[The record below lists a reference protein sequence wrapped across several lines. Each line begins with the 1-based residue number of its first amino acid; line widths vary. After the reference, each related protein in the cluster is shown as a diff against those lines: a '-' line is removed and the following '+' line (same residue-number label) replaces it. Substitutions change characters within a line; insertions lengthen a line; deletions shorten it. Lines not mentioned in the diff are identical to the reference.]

1 MEAVILFSILIVTI
15 MLSIPIGITL
25 GLSTGIS
32 MYLTSDIPMM
42 MLAQKSVTG
51 LDSFPLLA
59 IPFFILAGALMCS
72 GGISRRLVNLADSL
86 VGFIT
91 GGLAMVTVL
100 ACMFFAAI
108 SGSGPATV
116 SAIGSFMIPSMVER
130 KYDASFAAAISA
142 AAGTIG
148 VIIPPSIPFVI
159 YCIVAQCSIGDM
171 FIAGIIPGIIIGLAL
186 MTVCYFTAKKNHYV
200 YVSERPR
207 ISTVW
212 KAFKDA
218 SWALMVP
225 VIILGGIYGGIFTP
239 TEAAVVAV
247 AYSVVIGKFVY
258 KELDG
263 KAIYEC
269 LRQAGLINGATEF
282 MIGLSMAF
290 GSYLAM
296 AQIPAHIASWMGS
309 LSSSPVLL
317 LLAINI
323 FLLIIGC
330 FVDNIAAVI
339 ILTPILLP
347 VVRAIGIN
355 PIHFGLIITVNLAC
369 GFISPPYGIN
379 LFVATAISGVSIE
392 KISKA
397 ILPSFIA
404 MVLCLMLFT
413 YYPPITMCLLHLMG
427 R

>member
-1 MEAVILFSILIVTI
+1 MEAVILFSILIITI
-15 MLSIPIGITL
+15 ALSIPIGITL
-25 GLSTGIS
+25 GLATGIA
-32 MYLTSDIPMM
+32 MWLTSDIPMI

-59 IPFFILAGALMCS
+59 IPFFILAGALMCN
-72 GGISRRLVNLADSL
+72 GGISRRLVALAESL
-86 VGFIT
+86 VGYIV

-116 SAIGSFMIPSMVER
+116 SAIGSFMIPSMKER
-130 KYDASFAAAISA
+130 KYDGGFAAAITA

-159 YCIVAQCSIGDM
+159 YCVVAQCSIGDM
-171 FIAGIIPGIIIGLAL
+171 FIAGIIPGIIIGIAL
-186 MTVCYFTAKKNHYV
+186 MAVCYGTAKKRKYLTLN
-200 YVSERPR
+200 ERPKF
-207 ISTVW
+207 SEVA
-212 KAFKDA
+212 KAFKE
-218 SWALMVP
+218 SFWAMLVP

-247 AYSVVIGKFVY
+247 VYSVIIGKFVY
-258 KELDG
+258 RELTMKVLYD
-263 KAIYEC
+263 C
-269 LRQAGLINGATEF
+269 LKSTGLINGATSF
-282 MIGLSMAF
+282 LIGLSMAF
-290 GSYLAM
+290 ASYLAM
-296 AQIPAHIASWMGS
+296 AQIPAKIAAW
-309 LSSSPVLL
+309 LITFVDSPFLL
-317 LLAINI
+317 LMIINV
-323 FLLIIGC
+323 FLLVIGC

-347 VVRAIGIN
+347 VVKMIGID

-379 LFVATAISGVSIE
+379 LFVASAISGESIE
-392 KISKA
+392 DISREIIPA
-397 ILPSFIA
+397 FVA
-404 MVLCLMLFT
+404 MVGCLLLFT
-413 YYPPITMCLLHLMG
+413 YFPIFSMGLLQLM

>member
-1 MEAVILFSILIVTI
+1 MEAVVLFSILIVTI
-15 MLSIPIGITL
+15 ALSIPIGITL
-25 GLSTGIS
+25 GLATGLV
-32 MYLTSDIPMM
+32 MWLTSDIPII

-59 IPFFILAGALMCS
+59 IPFFILAGALMCN
-72 GGISRRLVNLADSL
+72 GGISRRLVALAESL
-86 VGFIT
+86 VGYIV

-116 SAIGSFMIPSMVER
+116 SAIGSFMIPSMKE
-130 KYDASFAAAISA
+130 KNYDGGFAAAITA

-159 YCIVAQCSIGDM
+159 YCVVAQCSIGDM
-171 FIAGIIPGIIIGLAL
+171 FIAGIIPGIMVGVAL
-186 MTVCYFTAKKNHYV
+186 MTVCYCTAKKRNYQTLDK
-200 YVSERPR
+200 RPR
-207 ISTVW
+207 FSEVA
-212 KAFKDA
+212 KAFKE
-218 SWALMVP
+218 SFWALLVP

-247 AYSVVIGKFVY
+247 VYSVFIGKFIY
-258 KELDG
+258 HELDM
-263 KAIYEC
+263 KVLYDC
-269 LRQAGLINGATEF
+269 LKSAGLINGATSF
-282 MIGLSMAF
+282 LIGLSMAF
-290 GSYLAM
+290 ASYLAM
-296 AQIPAHIASWMGS
+296 AQIPAKIAAW
-309 LSSSPVLL
+309 LTTFVDSPLILL
-317 LLAINI
+317 MIINV
-323 FLLIIGC
+323 FLLVIGC

-347 VVRAIGIN
+347 VVKMIGID

-379 LFVATAISGVSIE
+379 LFVASAISGETIE
-392 KISKA
+392 NISREIIPA
-397 ILPSFIA
+397 FLA
-404 MVLCLMLFT
+404 MVACLLLFT
-413 YYPPITMCLLHLMG
+413 YFPIFSMGLLQLM

>member
-1 MEAVILFSILIVTI
+1 MEAVILFSILIITI
-15 MLSIPIGITL
+15 ALSIPIGITL
-25 GLSTGIS
+25 GLATGIA
-32 MYLTSDIPMM
+32 MWLTSDIPMI

-59 IPFFILAGALMCS
+59 IPFFILAGALMCN
-72 GGISRRLVNLADSL
+72 GGISRRLVALAESL
-86 VGFIT
+86 VGYIV

-116 SAIGSFMIPSMVER
+116 SAIGSFMIPSMKER
-130 KYDASFAAAISA
+130 KYDGGFAAAITA

-159 YCIVAQCSIGDM
+159 YCVVAQCSIGDM
-171 FIAGIIPGIIIGLAL
+171 FIAGIIPGIIIGIAL
-186 MTVCYFTAKKNHYV
+186 MAVCYGTAKKRKYLTLN
-200 YVSERPR
+200 ERPKF
-207 ISTVW
+207 SEVA
-212 KAFKDA
+212 KAFKE
-218 SWALMVP
+218 SFWAMLVP

-247 AYSVVIGKFVY
+247 VYSVLIGKFIY
-258 KELDG
+258 RELDM
-263 KAIYEC
+263 KVLYDC
-269 LRQAGLINGATEF
+269 LKSTGLINGATSF
-282 MIGLSMAF
+282 LIGLSMAF
-290 GSYLAM
+290 ASYLAM
-296 AQIPAHIASWMGS
+296 AQIPAKIAAW
-309 LSSSPVLL
+309 LTTFVDSPFLL
-317 LLAINI
+317 LMIINV
-323 FLLIIGC
+323 FLLVIGC

-347 VVRAIGIN
+347 VVKMIGID

-379 LFVATAISGVSIE
+379 LFVASAISGESIE
-392 KISKA
+392 NISREIIPA
-397 ILPSFIA
+397 FVA
-404 MVLCLMLFT
+404 MVGCLLLFT
-413 YYPPITMCLLHLMG
+413 YFPIFSMGLLQLM

>member
-1 MEAVILFSILIVTI
+1 MEAIILFSILIITI
-15 MLSIPIGITL
+15 ALSIPIGITL
-25 GLSTGIS
+25 GLATGIA
-32 MYLTSDIPMM
+32 MWLTSDIPMI

-59 IPFFILAGALMCS
+59 IPFFILAGALMCN
-72 GGISRRLVNLADSL
+72 GGISRRLVALAESL
-86 VGFIT
+86 VGYIV

-116 SAIGSFMIPSMVER
+116 SAIGSFMIPSMKER
-130 KYDASFAAAISA
+130 KYDGGFAAAITA

-159 YCIVAQCSIGDM
+159 YCVVAQCSIGDM
-171 FIAGIIPGIIIGLAL
+171 FIAGIIPGIIIGIAL
-186 MTVCYFTAKKNHYV
+186 MAVCYGTAKKRKYLTI
-200 YVSERPR
+200 SERPKF
-207 ISTVW
+207 SEVA
-212 KAFKDA
+212 KAFKE
-218 SWALMVP
+218 SFWALLVP

-247 AYSVVIGKFVY
+247 VYSVFIGKFIY
-258 KELDG
+258 HELDM
-263 KAIYEC
+263 KVLYDC
-269 LRQAGLINGATEF
+269 LKSTGLINGATSF
-282 MIGLSMAF
+282 LIGLSMAF
-290 GSYLAM
+290 ASYLAM
-296 AQIPAHIASWMGS
+296 AQIPAKIAAW
-309 LSSSPVLL
+309 LTTFVDSPFLL
-317 LLAINI
+317 LMIINV

-347 VVRAIGIN
+347 VVKMIGID

-379 LFVATAISGVSIE
+379 LFVASAISGESIE
-392 KISKA
+392 SISREIIPA
-397 ILPSFIA
+397 FVA
-404 MVLCLMLFT
+404 MVGCLLLFT
-413 YYPPITMCLLHLMG
+413 YFPIFSMGLLQLI

>member
-1 MEAVILFSILIVTI
+1 MEAVILFTILIITI
-15 MLSIPIGITL
+15 AMSIPIGITL
-25 GLSTGIS
+25 GLATGIA
-32 MYLTSDIPMM
+32 MWLTSDIPLI

-59 IPFFILAGALMCS
+59 IPFFILAGSLMCN
-72 GGISRRLVNLADSL
+72 GGISKRLVNLAESL

-116 SAIGSFMIPSMVER
+116 SAIGSFMVPSMKER
-130 KYDASFAAAISA
+130 KYDASFAAAITA
-142 AAGTIG
+142 ASGTIG

-159 YCIVAQCSIGDM
+159 YCVVAQCSIGDM
-171 FIAGIIPGIIIGLAL
+171 FIAGIVPGLIIGIAL
-186 MTVCYFTAKKNHYV
+186 MTVCYCTARKRHYV
-200 YVSERPR
+200 SISERPTFANV
-207 ISTVW
+207 S
-212 KAFKDA
+212 KAFKEA
-218 SWALMVP
+218 VWALIVP
-225 VIILGGIYGGIFTP
+225 IIILGGIYGGIFTP

-247 AYSVVIGKFVY
+247 VYSVVIGKFVY

-263 KAIYEC
+263 KTLYEC
-269 LRQAGLINGATEF
+269 LRSSGLINGATEF

-290 GSYLAM
+290 ASYLAM
-296 AQIPAHIASWMGS
+296 AQIPAHIASWMSQLAGT
-309 LSSSPVLL
+309 PFMLL
-317 LLAINI
+317 MVINV
-323 FLLIIGC
+323 FLLVIGC

-347 VVRAIGIN
+347 VVRTIGID

-379 LFVATAISGVSIE
+379 LFVASAISGESIE
-392 KISKA
+392 NISKA
-397 ILPSFIA
+397 IIPSFLA
-404 MVLCLMLFT
+404 MVGCLLLFT
-413 YYPPITMCLLHLMG
+413 YFPVITMGLLNVM

>member
-1 MEAVILFSILIVTI
+1 
-15 MLSIPIGITL
+15 
-25 GLSTGIS
+25 
-32 MYLTSDIPMM
+32 
-42 MLAQKSVTG
+42 
-51 LDSFPLLA
+51 
-59 IPFFILAGALMCS
+59 
-72 GGISRRLVNLADSL
+72 
-86 VGFIT
+86 
-91 GGLAMVTVL
+91 
-100 ACMFFAAI
+100 
-108 SGSGPATV
+108 
-116 SAIGSFMIPSMVER
+116 
-130 KYDASFAAAISA
+130 
-142 AAGTIG
+142 
-148 VIIPPSIPFVI
+148 
-159 YCIVAQCSIGDM
+159 
-171 FIAGIIPGIIIGLAL
+171 
-186 MTVCYFTAKKNHYV
+186 
-200 YVSERPR
+200 
-207 ISTVW
+207 
-212 KAFKDA
+212 
-218 SWALMVP
+218 MVP